1 MKILKTTIK
10 LILYLLTIFIIFV
23 TCFNLENTLVGFNK
37 EKKEVVNKCYYQEDE
52 DVLIYLQDS
61 SIVYVFEKDFRK
73 ITPFYF
79 TFSKQHIYIYE
90 NESLI
95 KYDLTILKNGLY
107 DKANYSFYKLVDIDA
122 EEIEK
127 LL

>member
-1 MKILKTTIK
+1 MKILKTIIK
-10 LILYLLTIFIIFV
+10 LTLYLLTIFIIFV

-37 EKKEVVNKCYYQEDE
+37 EKKEVVNKCYYQEDN

-61 SIVYVFEKDFRK
+61 SIVYLFVKDFRK

-79 TFSKQHIYIYE
+79 TFSKQHTYIYE

-107 DKANYSFYKLVDIDA
+107 DKTNYSFYKLVDIDA

>member
-1 MKILKTTIK
+1 MKILKTIIK
-10 LILYLLTIFIIFV
+10 LTLYLLTIFIIFV

-37 EKKEVVNKCYYQEDE
+37 EKKEVVNKCYYQEDN

-61 SIVYVFEKDFRK
+61 STVYLFEKDFRK
-73 ITPFYF
+73 ITSFYF
-79 TFSKQHIYIYE
+79 TFSKQHIFIYE

-107 DKANYSFYKLVDIDA
+107 DKTNYSFYKLVDIDA